1 MAQTKS
7 DKPTRDEQGNDRT
20 LARPHETRAARR
32 WEPGYQGFGSPF
44 DLMDQMTQE
53 MDRWFDRMTRNAGF
67 PRLSGATRSPIGGL
81 QRSETWMPRIE
92 AGQKGDAFIVRADL
106 PGLRK
111 EDVDVEVTENAIS
124 IRGERREEREEE
136 REGYWRSER
145 EYGQFHRTIPLP
157 EGVIVDNAQATFRDG
172 VLEVS
177 MPCAPSQ
184 ANRGRKVD
192 IKS

>member
-1 MAQTKS
+1 MAQMKTEKQ
-7 DKPTRDEQGNDRT
+7 TRDEHGNERT
-20 LARPHETRAARR
+20 LARQNESRARR
-32 WEPGYQGFGSPF
+32 WESGSPGFGSPLE
-44 DLMDQMTQE
+44 LMDQMAQE
-53 MDRWFDRMTRNAGF
+53 MDRWFDRVTRNAGF
-67 PRLSGATRSPIGGL
+67 PRLFGAGRSSMGAL
-81 QRSETWMPRIE
+81 QRSDTWMPRIE
-92 AGQKGDAFIVRADL
+92 AGQKGDTFLVRADL

-124 IRGERREEREEE
+124 IRGERREEHQEE

-157 EGVIVDNAQATFRDG
+157 DGVIVDNAQATFKDG

-184 ANRGRKVD
+184 ANRGRKVE
-192 IKS
+192 IKT